1 MCTYFGCLALSEVAL
16 AEFPLLVV
24 VVKELAFMTLRIEL
38 RLSVGEGG
46 GSALARV

>member
-16 AEFPLLVV
+16 AEFPLLV